1 MSFISI
7 PVQFLECQEAPIEQI
22 FHHPEEGVPKSTQ
35 ADHDSMYL
43 LSQGPTFRDRGRGG
57 KRRMTARSQPRVWE
71 ARPSRC
77 EK

>member
-43 LSQGPTFRDRGRGG
+43 LSQGPTFRDRRKGWKEENDCQVTAKGMGG
-57 KRRMTARSQPRVWE
+57 KTQQV
-71 ARPSRC
+71 
-77 EK
+77 